1 MNFEFIFKSFLF
13 VIIFI
18 LFVFNLYFYRKFIDI
33 SENKCFFNFFFPF
46 IMSINC
52 LNIFLLPLEIFFRD
66 NLNKIHLNFDYNN
79 IFHLLIIFVFFL
91 IPFLIFYE
99 IENKENNFYSN
110 FDINKNLNNENNLSE
125 NLKKSFLYTFTYNLI
140 IFTLINMIN
149 YFIYKNNNNNNNF
162 FEYFKSKKNFYFHFG
177 CFILIGYY
185 FLIKICAFGLGKFP
199 INLIKNKKTFELQK
213 EIFIYKRAN
222 IRDKINNL
230 NKKRNLLN
238 DEQNEIEKL
247 KKNENFL
254 SSEIEKLEK
263 IIINNNNNFCLN
275 FCSKIFFPF
284 KKILGILFLFLSL
297 FYVYFIIFTSI
308 KKLILSECK
317 LQCGFLIIKN
327 YEKNSIEKFVEE
339 KKILFKIIY
348 IFTFIYFLICCF
360 YSFIKI
366 GFNIFC
372 YNIFKLKKNNSSL
385 ISLLFFIYI
394 FTFLVF
400 GIVLEIFYIF
410 NDFSTFGLCENNNN
424 KCEETFISKLI
435 NNVNENFP
443 FFFSIVYFLNFYF
456 GIKIFFVLFY
466 NLFFVVENE
475 YDEFKENE
483 NLNTK
488 NNNYDDFND
497 DEKIILTLNE

>member
-1 MNFEFIFKSFLF
+1 M
-13 VIIFI
+13 
-18 LFVFNLYFYRKFIDI
+18 
-33 SENKCFFNFFFPF
+33 
-46 IMSINC
+46 
-52 LNIFLLPLEIFFRD
+52 
-66 NLNKIHLNFDYNN
+66 
-79 IFHLLIIFVFFL
+79 

-110 FDINKNLNNENNLSE
+110 FDINKNLNNENNLLE
-125 NLKKSFLYTFTYNLI
+125 NIKKSFFYTFTYNII

-238 DEQNEIEKL
+238 NEQNEIEKL

-254 SSEIEKLEK
+254 SSEIEKIET
-263 IIINNNNNFCLN
+263 IINNNNNN
-275 FCSKIFFPF
+275 FCMKFCSIIFFPF
-284 KKILGILFLFLSL
+284 KKILGILFLILSL
-297 FYVYFIIFTSI
+297 FYVYFIIFMSM

-317 LQCGFLIIKN
+317 FKCGFLIIKN
-327 YEKNSIEKFVEE
+327 YEKNLIEKFVEE

-348 IFTFIYFLICCF
+348 ILTFIYFLICCF
-360 YSFIKI
+360 YSIIKI

-400 GIVLEIFYIF
+400 GIILEIFYIF
-410 NDFSTFGLCENNNN
+410 NNFSTFGLCELNNN

-443 FFFSIVYFLNFYF
+443 YFFSIVYFLNFYF
-456 GIKIFFVLFY
+456 GIKIFFILFY

-475 YDEFKENE
+475 YEEFKENE
-483 NLNTK
+483 NNNEK
-488 NNNYDDFND
+488 NKNFDDFND

>member
-1 MNFEFIFKSFLF
+1 MNFEFIFRVFLF

-33 SENKCFFNFFFPF
+33 SETKCFFNFLFPF
-46 IMSINC
+46 VMSINC
-52 LNIFLLPLEIFFRD
+52 LNVFLLPLEIFFKD
-66 NLNKIHLNFDYNN
+66 NLIKIHLSFDYDN
-79 IFHLLIIFVFFL
+79 IFHLLIFFEFFL

-110 FDINKNLNNENNLSE
+110 FDINKNLNNENNLIE
-125 NLKKSFLYTFTYNLI
+125 NIKKSFFYTFTYNII
-140 IFTLINMIN
+140 IFTIINMIN

-238 DEQNEIEKL
+238 NEQNEIEKL

-254 SSEIEKLEK
+254 SSEIEKIET
-263 IIINNNNNFCLN
+263 IINNNNNN
-275 FCSKIFFPF
+275 FCMKFCSIIFFPF
-284 KKILGILFLFLSL
+284 KKILGILFLILSL
-297 FYVYFIIFTSI
+297 FYVYFIIFMSM

-317 LQCGFLIIKN
+317 FKCGFLIIKN
-327 YEKNSIEKFVEE
+327 YEKNLIEKFVEE

-348 IFTFIYFLICCF
+348 ILTFIYFLICCF
-360 YSFIKI
+360 YSIIKI

-400 GIVLEIFYIF
+400 GIILEIFYIF
-410 NDFSTFGLCENNNN
+410 NNFSTFGLCELNNN

-443 FFFSIVYFLNFYF
+443 YFFSIVYFLNFYF
-456 GIKIFFVLFY
+456 GIKIFFILFY

-475 YDEFKENE
+475 YEEFKENE
-483 NLNTK
+483 NNNEK
-488 NNNYDDFND
+488 NKNFDDFND

>member
-1 MNFEFIFKSFLF
+1 MNFEFIFRAFLF

-33 SENKCFFNFFFPF
+33 SETKCFFNFLFPF
-46 IMSINC
+46 VMSINC
-52 LNIFLLPLEIFFRD
+52 LNVFLLPLEIFFKD
-66 NLNKIHLNFDYNN
+66 NLIKIHLSFDYDN
-79 IFHLLIIFVFFL
+79 IFHLLIFFEFFL

-110 FDINKNLNNENNLSE
+110 FDINKNLNNENNLLE
-125 NLKKSFLYTFTYNLI
+125 NIKKSFFYTFTYNII
-140 IFTLINMIN
+140 IFTIINMIN
-149 YFIYKNNNNNNNF
+149 YFIYKNNNNNF

-238 DEQNEIEKL
+238 NEQNEIEKL

-254 SSEIEKLEK
+254 SSEIEKIET
-263 IIINNNNNFCLN
+263 IINNNNNN
-275 FCSKIFFPF
+275 FCMKFCSIIFFPF
-284 KKILGILFLFLSL
+284 KKILGILFLILSL
-297 FYVYFIIFTSI
+297 FYVYFIIFMSM

-317 LQCGFLIIKN
+317 FKCGFLIIKN
-327 YEKNSIEKFVEE
+327 YEKNLIEKFVEE

-348 IFTFIYFLICCF
+348 ILTFIYFLICCF
-360 YSFIKI
+360 YSIIKI

-400 GIVLEIFYIF
+400 GIILEIFYIF
-410 NDFSTFGLCENNNN
+410 NNFSTFGLCELNNN

-443 FFFSIVYFLNFYF
+443 YFFSIVYFLNFYF
-456 GIKIFFVLFY
+456 GIKIFFILFY

-475 YDEFKENE
+475 YEEFKENE
-483 NLNTK
+483 NNNEK
-488 NNNYDDFND
+488 NKNFDDFND